1 MSVTFLTDKDLEPL
15 EDRVKELEESGGA
28 GSGGGGADGVS
39 CTHEWDGTV
48 LTVTSASGTSSADLK
63 GEKGDTGDTGPAGK
77 DGSDYVLTE
86 ADKAE
91 LVRLVIE
98 SLGGNPVFGYV
109 DANNNIIVSGNL
121 ADGTYTVKYEMEDG
135 GTMDIGQLVLA
146 EDEPDEPV
154 QTYTNQIPLAIDAS
168 DNPFN
173 GGQGWKTGYRLSASG
188 GSETAADGY
197 ECTGFIPAKIGDV
210 LRVKNIDLTA
220 ENATNIVFYD
230 GSKTPIICNGTNKG
244 TTLAL
249 FFSTSEGDG
258 VSSGT
263 IGSSANLT
271 FSTDVAFIRI
281 GSQSITADSIL
292 TINEPIV

>member
-1 MSVTFLTDKDLEPL
+1 MSITFLTNEDEKRFVKSVNGMTPDENGNVAIQASAGEPKDGITPHIG
-15 EDRVKELEESGGA
+15 DNGN
-28 GSGGGGADGVS
+28 
-39 CTHEWDGTV
+39 WFI
-48 LTVTSASGTSSADLK
+48 
-63 GEKGDTGDTGPAGK
+63 GDTDTGMPSRGETGPQGPA
-77 DGSDYVLTE
+77 YVLTD
-86 ADKAE
+86 ADRAAI
-91 LVRLVIE
+91 VADVVA

-109 DANNNIIVSGNL
+109 DENNNIIVSGNL

-230 GSKTPIICNGTNKG
+230 GSKTPIACNGTNKG
-244 TTLAL
+244 TTLTL

-263 IGSSANLT
+263 IGNSANLT

>member
-1 MSVTFLTDKDLEPL
+1 MSSIKIKNPKTGKWEEVPYFQGKPGTDGITPHIGPNGNWFVGDADTGMPS
-15 EDRVKELEESGGA
+15 R
-28 GSGGGGADGVS
+28 GADGDPGQ
-39 CTHEWDGTV
+39 DGHTPQRGV
-48 LTVTSASGTSSADLK
+48 
-63 GEKGDTGDTGPAGK
+63 
-77 DGSDYVLTE
+77 DYFTE
-86 ADKAE
+86 ADRAAM
-91 LVRLVIE
+91 VAAVIE

-109 DANNNIIVSGNL
+109 DENNNIIVSGNL
-121 ADGTYTVKYEMEDG
+121 ADGTYSVKYEMEDG
-135 GTMDIGQLVLA
+135 STVGIGQLVLTDGKPV
-146 EDEPDEPV
+146 EPDVPVEPDEPGH
-154 QTYTNQIPLAIDAS
+154 TYTNRIPLAIDAS

-188 GSETAADGY
+188 GGETAADGY
-197 ECTGFIPAKIGDV
+197 ECTGFIPVKIGDV

-220 ENATNIVFYD
+220 ENATNIIFYD
-230 GSKTPIICNGTNKG
+230 GSKTPIACNGTNKG

-263 IGSSANLT
+263 IGNSANLT
-271 FSTDVAFIRI
+271 FSTDVDFIRI